1 MKIRLGIVYGHMAST
16 LLFVTKPKGPRRV
29 LKYSYIYE
37 WNILLPKYYVEF
49 EEGRTEWT
57 VDEFI

>member
-1 MKIRLGIVYGHMAST
+1 MKLGIVYGHVAHT
-16 LLFVTKPKGPRRV
+16 LLFVSKPKGPRRV
-29 LKYSYIYE
+29 LNYAYIYE
-37 WNILLPKYYVEF
+37 WTILEPRYYIQF